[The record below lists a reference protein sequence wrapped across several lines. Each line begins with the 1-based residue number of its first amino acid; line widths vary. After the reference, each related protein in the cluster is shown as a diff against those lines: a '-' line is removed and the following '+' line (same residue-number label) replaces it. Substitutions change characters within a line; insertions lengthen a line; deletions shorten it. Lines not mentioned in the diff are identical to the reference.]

1 MKIVIRLA
9 AIAATMFLPAAFAAA
24 EDSKQTESA
33 WSWGS
38 MIREVG
44 GDRQSMGLT
53 LYSNAKDTRGAAFRC
68 DRRRLY
74 AFLAVKAV
82 DLYEMMTRQSRN
94 AKQWSVSYS
103 IDDNEPQDEQ
113 WVTIHGGQ
121 LLMVKSEATAE
132 KLFAAARHGTVVTI
146 DPKYGKT
153 VTVEIPP
160 DTIGLF
166 DKFRERCK
174 L

>member
-1 MKIVIRLA
+1 MIG
-9 AIAATMFLPAAFAAA
+9 AFCTA
-24 EDSKQTESA
+24 DDTVGNESP

-38 MIREVG
+38 MTLEVG

-53 LYSNAKDTRGAAFRC
+53 LYTNTKDTLGAAFRC
-68 DRRRLY
+68 DRKRLY
-74 AFLAVKAV
+74 AFLAVKPV
-82 DLYEMMTRQSRN
+82 DLRKMMLRRSRN
-94 AKQWSVSYS
+94 AKPWSVSYS
-103 IDDNEPQDEQ
+103 IDKSEPQSEQ
-113 WVTIHGGQ
+113 WITIHGGQ
-121 LLMVKSEATAE
+121 LLMVKSAATAE
-132 KLFAAARHGTVVTI
+132 TLFNAARSGTAVTI

-166 DKFRERCK
+166 DRFSERCK

>member
-1 MKIVIRLA
+1 MKIAARIAVIA
-9 AIAATMFLPAAFAAA
+9 AIVFLPVTFVAAD
-24 EDSKQTESA
+24 DSAQTESA

-38 MIREVG
+38 MTLQVG

-53 LYSNAKDTRGAAFRC
+53 LYTNAKDTLGAAFRC
-68 DRRRLY
+68 DRKRLY
-74 AFLAVKAV
+74 AFLAVKPV
-82 DLYEMMTRQSRN
+82 DLRKMMVRRSRN
-94 AKQWSVSYS
+94 AKPWAVSYS
-103 IDDNEPQDEQ
+103 IDESEMRQEQ

-121 LLMVKSEATAE
+121 LLMVKSVATAE
-132 KLFAAARHGTVVTI
+132 TLFDAARHGTAVTI

-160 DTIGLF
+160 DKIGLF

>member
-1 MKIVIRLA
+1 MNIVARLA
-9 AIAATMFLPAAFAAA
+9 AIAALISLSIAFAAA
-24 EDSKQTESA
+24 DDTVQTESA

-38 MIREVG
+38 MIKEIA

-53 LYSNAKDTRGAAFRC
+53 LYTNATDTRGAAFRC
-68 DRRRLY
+68 DRKRLY
-74 AFLAVKAV
+74 AFIAVKAV
-82 DLYEMMTRQSRN
+82 DLHEMMLRRSRN
-94 AKQWSVSYS
+94 AKPWAVSYS
-103 IDDNEPQDEQ
+103 IDQNETQREQ

-132 KLFAAARHGTVVTI
+132 KLFDAARRGTVVTI

-153 VTVEIPP
+153 VSVEIPP

-166 DKFRERCK
+166 DKFWERCK

>member
-1 MKIVIRLA
+1 MRIVARLA
-9 AIAATMFLPAAFAAA
+9 AIAATIFLPVAFAAA
-24 EDSKQTESA
+24 DDSVRTESA

-53 LYSNAKDTRGAAFRC
+53 LYTNAKDTLGAAFRC
-68 DRRRLY
+68 DRNRLY
-74 AFLAVKAV
+74 AFLAVKPV
-82 DLYEMMTRQSRN
+82 DLRKMMTRQSRS
-94 AKQWSVSYS
+94 AKRWAVSYS
-103 IDDNEPQDEQ
+103 INDDEPQDQQ

-121 LLMVKSEATAE
+121 LLMVKSAATAK
-132 KLFAAARHGTVVTI
+132 KLFGAARQGAAVTV

-153 VTVEIPP
+153 VTIESPP

-166 DKFRERCK
+166 DKFRERCR

>member
-1 MKIVIRLA
+1 MNIVARLA
-9 AIAATMFLPAAFAAA
+9 AIAALISLSIAFAAA
-24 EDSKQTESA
+24 DDTIRTESA

-38 MIREVG
+38 MIKEVG

-53 LYSNAKDTRGAAFRC
+53 LYTNAKDTRGAAFRC
-68 DRRRLY
+68 DRKRLY

-82 DLYEMMTRQSRN
+82 DLREMMLRRSRN
-94 AKQWSVSYS
+94 AKPWAVSYS
-103 IDDNEPQDEQ
+103 IDQSETQREQ

-121 LLMVKSEATAE
+121 LLMVKSVATAE
-132 KLFAAARHGTVVTI
+132 KLFDAARRGTAVTI

-153 VTVEIPP
+153 VTIEIPP